1 MTQCLEDS
9 GDEEAHKG
17 GATGRLKERNRKKRR
32 GGGEGEE
39 GGRSKKKLKQKKK
52 KKRAEDMT
60 EEEKIANLGKMKRQ
74 ERGRAMARR
83 FMDLEAGINSDEESG
98 EFEGDDDSAGSMVD
112 FINDSSDFGR

>member
-1 MTQCLEDS
+1 
-9 GDEEAHKG
+9 
-17 GATGRLKERNRKKRR
+17 
-32 GGGEGEE
+32 
-39 GGRSKKKLKQKKK
+39 LKQKKK